1 MVGSFPACC
10 APAVSGHE
18 AADPAINLMK
28 SRRRIAAPKAQSLCG
43 LCFRTTQLQQGF
55 PPGGMRF
62 DRHFAW
68 QQSSGPNVRF
78 GSKADIAA
86 PPTNV
91 CFTPKSRT
99 SELSLEIRF
108 VPTADILRC
117 GKERRYSITSS
128 ARCLSWRG
136 TSMPIAF
143 AVLRLITSSNLT
155 GAWTGSSLG
164 FAPLRTRSA

>member
-18 AADPAINLMK
+18 TADPAINLMK

-43 LCFRTTQLQQGF
+43 LCFGTTQLQQGF
-55 PPGGMRF
+55 PPGGMGF

-91 CFTPKSRT
+91 CFTPKSGRRNSVSKFALCQQRT
-99 SELSLEIRF
+99 FCAAARNVVIRSPRQR
-108 VPTADILRC
+108 VA
-117 GKERRYSITSS
+117 
-128 ARCLSWRG
+128 
-136 TSMPIAF
+136 
-143 AVLRLITSSNLT
+143 
-155 GAWTGSSLG
+155 
-164 FAPLRTRSA
+164 

>member
-43 LCFRTTQLQQGF
+43 LCFGTTQLQQGF
-55 PPGGMRF
+55 PPGGMGF

-78 GSKADIAA
+78 GSKADIGGAA
-86 PPTNV
+86 KL
-91 CFTPKSRT
+91 FF
-99 SELSLEIRF
+99 IRS
-108 VPTADILRC
+108 PY
-117 GKERRYSITSS
+117 RR
-128 ARCLSWRG
+128 ARLVYWGC
-136 TSMPIAF
+136 
-143 AVLRLITSSNLT
+143 
-155 GAWTGSSLG
+155 
-164 FAPLRTRSA
+164 